1 MSGNFILAQEKLTI
15 GKKVTETQPR
25 SQGFLLKDCS
35 NLREKP
41 WEPGLGK
48 Q

>member
-1 MSGNFILAQEKLTI
+1 MEFYFGSGKIDNLK
-15 GKKVTETQPR
+15 KKVRETKPR
-25 SQGFLLKDCS
+25 SQGFLLKDC
-35 NLREKP
+35 LDLTEKP